1 MLLAAILV
9 VASPARAQ
17 EGPEQIEQIEPGRGE
32 WQAEYY
38 GAFGGAGNQS
48 AQLLVGVFGPLV
60 LGAEVEFQGPHDRL
74 LFDSFGPVLLYC
86 AIDPDKRPVGLGVEL
101 QASIGRDGTF
111 KGVDARAMV
120 ERRADDWWWQGN
132 LILRN
137 AREDGSDGT
146 SLAYAALAQR
156 SLGGGTWLGIEA
168 SGQLKRLDGATE
180 LAPEGRHYAGP
191 SLTAELPIGGKQAEL
206 GLAWLQR
213 LRGDG
218 AGSGPRIFA
227 QFSF

>member
-1 MLLAAILV
+1 MLAA
-9 VASPARAQ
+9 ASPGLAQEAQ
-17 EGPEQIEQIEPGRGE
+17 EGPEQIEQIEPGSGE

-48 AQLLVGVFGPLV
+48 AQLLVGLSGRLM
-60 LGAEVEFQGPHDRL
+60 LGAEAEFQGPRDRL
-74 LFDSFGPVLLYC
+74 LFDSFGPLLLYR
-86 AIDPDKRPVGLGVEL
+86 AIDPDQHPVGLGLEL
-101 QASIGRDGTF
+101 QASLGRDGAF
-111 KGVDARAMV
+111 EGVDARVIV
-120 ERRADDWWWQGN
+120 ERRAADWWLQGN

-146 SLAYAALAQR
+146 SLAYAASVQR
-156 SLGGGTWLGIEA
+156 SLAGETWLGVEV
-168 SGQLKRLDGATE
+168 SGQLKRLAGATE
-180 LAPEGRHYAGP
+180 LAPQGRHYAGP
-191 SLTAELPIGGKQAEL
+191 SLSAEVPIGGNPVEL

-213 LRGDG
+213 LCGDG